1 MTALFMVTRDPFLP
15 WKHTERVLREAERR
29 GFETFVALDN
39 RSSDED
45 FEHIRA
51 LANKVAP
58 FKSEGSCESAFR
70 LVQAIEEDFFFRVDD
85 DEIPTAACW
94 DFAAN
99 PPAQARWGIP
109 VIPIVRPGS
118 AYTVD
123 VGAHERLSYRPG
135 WEWHGGLNGYSTGA
149 RQAILTTDWRV
160 LIWHMHLDS
169 PRAVREE
176 KVRRYSRLDGVSS
189 IEELEDHRRRSLFE
203 DYPVYVEALPAHLLK
218 LWEET

>member
-51 LANKVAP
+51 LVNKVAP

-85 DEIPTAACW
+85 DEIHLAAAQNLLA
-94 DFAAN
+94 DFRAQGDFQLESLIVQHTSDFVGGVLAVAKN
-99 PPAQARWGIP
+99 KNSPAL
-109 VIPIVRPGS
+109 
-118 AYTVD
+118 
-123 VGAHERLSYRPG
+123 H
-135 WEWHGGLNGYSTGA
+135 
-149 RQAILTTDWRV
+149 
-160 LIWHMHLDS
+160 
-169 PRAVREE
+169 
-176 KVRRYSRLDGVSS
+176 
-189 IEELEDHRRRSLFE
+189 
-203 DYPVYVEALPAHLLK
+203 AHLWK
-218 LWEET
+218 